1 MTEGPGNDLSE
12 AFLMDDIPG
21 ASQIGARLHSILLKV
36 ASGEHISRLANDFV
50 LSQGHNA
57 LDAWINKRIDWDTFR
72 TRAAAE
78 RLTRIEQAKVNA
90 AREAIAQAKLVED
103 RNKAVA
109 AYFAERAADSK
120 FQRQSEAKALRAH
133 FGVGYV
139 EPEYYPRVMSL
150 LRRLADSK
158 RLKGEDV
165 AWLQTEVEDCWT
177 ASVQKAWHVCEAEAL
192 ATQWLKQS
200 DPWDAVNASSH
211 WRKAGEPDK
220 ALSLTQAALEKARRN
235 PKIRSALAT
244 TMGGALRDLNRL
256 DEAKKVGLTA
266 HQLTPRDFRP
276 CTLLGAVHLQ
286 SGDLAIGHEWYVRA
300 EKLGAKKQAVD
311 QDIRALMMRASKAEQ
326 ERIRLYLLAQDPMR
340 FAWLRS
346 R

>member
-1 MTEGPGNDLSE
+1 MTDEPRNELSE

-21 ASQIGARLHSILLKV
+21 ASQVGARLHEILLKV

-57 LDAWINKRIDWDTFR
+57 LDAWINKRIDWDTYR

-78 RLTRIEQAKVNA
+78 RHTRIEQAKVNA
-90 AREAIAQAKLVED
+90 AREAVAQTKLVED
-103 RNKAVA
+103 RSKAVA
-109 AYFAERAADSK
+109 AYFAERATDPK
-120 FQRQSEAKALRAH
+120 FQRQSEAKALRAR

-139 EPEYYPRVMSL
+139 EAEDYPRVMSL
-150 LRRLADSK
+150 LRRLADGR

-177 ASVQKAWHVCEAEAL
+177 ASVQTAWHACEAEAL
-192 ATQWLKQS
+192 STQWLKKA

-220 ALSLTQAALEKARRN
+220 ALSLTQAAQKKAGRD

-256 DEAKKVGLTA
+256 TEAKEAGFAA
-266 HQLTPRDFRP
+266 HRLTPGNFRP

-286 SGDLAIGHEWYVRA
+286 SGDLADGHEWYVRA

-311 QDIRALMMRASKAEQ
+311 QDIRALMMRASKPEQ
-326 ERIRLYLLAQDPMR
+326 ERIRVYLLAQDPKR
-340 FAWLRS
+340 FAWLRP